1 MNGMDPNAGLLF
13 RSIPSIL
20 TIQGWNLRRGLFLLG
35 ALLGLAQ
42 GHQADRAAGQQ
53 AQGHGAGLGDFE
65 LKSFCFGRIL
75 TLYAN
80 SCSPDA

>member
-35 ALLGLAQ
+35 ALLGLA
-42 GHQADRAAGQQ
+42 RATRPTAPLASRPRDMVPGS
-53 AQGHGAGLGDFE
+53 G
-65 LKSFCFGRIL
+65 
-75 TLYAN
+75 TLN
-80 SCSPDA
+80 